1 MAMAL
6 RLAKRTLRGLLR
18 PFQKSLRYKLMLLMV
33 LIAVLPLSLVTLFAT
48 QTTKRSLTSEVVRSN
63 ESRMDWAAKYFDEK
77 IDQLQAVA
85 YSLLLDGNL
94 FPNANGGALQLPESP
109 EFVSQYTIDKLKSL
123 YSANNKNISR
133 VALYLKSQGRLYY
146 ADKDASA
153 ATEQLATP
161 YADWGALG
169 AGHQTINR
177 LVNDKMNTFTI
188 VRSMNRFSDQE
199 VLGGVMLTVR
209 WKMMDSVL
217 EMIHSESNSEVF
229 LADGDG
235 NVLYSPYDAGMTI
248 EAEAL
253 KTAFGDPAGS
263 GYAASKKGFLFFQ
276 PTAADRVWIV
286 KFIPIRYVTQGAS
299 STLNFSLVTAAAFTI
314 VAIAASILTAY
325 FLTKPIIRLTRSMKA
340 VEIQNFDV
348 GLRAPRS
355 DEIGTLERR
364 FNSMIGR
371 IKDLIQTEYKA
382 KIEKRTAQVKA
393 MQAQINPH
401 FLHNALQ
408 AIGGIALSRD
418 VPEIND
424 HVRAISDLFRYAI
437 RMKSDLVTVADEL
450 EHVGSYLQIQ
460 KLRFG
465 HMISV
470 RIEADEA
477 CLPCRIPKFSLQPL
491 VENCFIHGLEGK
503 MDAWSLVIRAEM
515 VMDEVQIEIE
525 DNGFGIGEARLGEIR
540 RQLGREADDEKEGEG
555 MGMSNVNARIKMLL
569 GEEYG
574 LFVTSAEQAGTT
586 VRLLLPAQR
595 EEGTATA

>member
-1 MAMAL
+1 
-6 RLAKRTLRGLLR
+6 
-18 PFQKSLRYKLMLLMV
+18 MLLMV

-48 QTTKRSLTSEVVRSN
+48 HTTKRSLTSEVVRSN
-63 ESRMDWAAKYFDEK
+63 ESRMDWAAEYFDEK
-77 IDQLQAVA
+77 IDQLQAFA
-85 YSLLLDGNL
+85 YSLLLDSNL
-94 FPNANGGALQLPESP
+94 FPNANGGVLQSPKSP

-133 VALYLKSQGRLYY
+133 VMLYLKSQDRLYY
-146 ADKDASA
+146 VDKDASA
-153 ATEQLATP
+153 ATEQLSTP

-177 LVNDKMNTFTI
+177 LVNDEQNTFTI

-235 NVLYSPYDAGMTI
+235 NILYSPYDASMTI

-253 KTAFGDPAGS
+253 KTAFGDRAGS

-276 PTAADRVWIV
+276 PTEADRVWIV

-299 STLNFSLVTAAAFTI
+299 STLNFSLLTAAAFTI
-314 VAIAASILTAY
+314 VAIAVSILTAY
-325 FLTKPIIRLTRSMKA
+325 FLTKPIIRLARSMKA
-340 VEIQNFDV
+340 VEIQNFEV
-348 GLRAPRS
+348 GLWEPRS

-371 IKDLIQTEYKA
+371 IKGLIQTEYRA

-424 HVRAISDLFRYAI
+424 HVRAISDMFRYAI
-437 RMKSDLVTVADEL
+437 RMKSDLVTVEDEL
-450 EHVGSYLQIQ
+450 EHVRSYLQIQ
-460 KLRFG
+460 KMRFR

-515 VMDEVQIEIE
+515 VMDEVQIDIE
-525 DNGFGIGEARLGEIR
+525 DNGFGIGEARLSEIR
-540 RQLGREADDEKEGEG
+540 RQLGREADEENEGEG
-555 MGMSNVNARIKMLL
+555 IGMSNVNARIKMLL

-574 LFVTSAEQAGTT
+574 LFVTSAEHEGTK

-595 EEGTATA
+595 EEGTVTA